1 MLGLRIS
8 LLLSSVLLMITGLW
22 VGLVRL
28 GWQLPNSVP
37 VMQHG
42 PLMVAAFFATLIALE
57 RAVGLGKAWVYISPV
72 LLAIGG
78 IFVLLPQNLGLG
90 IMFFIAGSA
99 VYLASATYLFFL
111 QKADFTFVM
120 ALGAFA
126 LFLANILWAFGVPLN
141 TIVMYWASYLIL
153 IISGER
159 LELSR
164 FLKKPKIAL
173 QSFVASV
180 IINILGLIV
189 MLINPDL
196 GLRIVAV
203 AFLIMAIWLLYFDI
217 AKVNI
222 KQSGAYRFMA
232 AGLLAGYFWLAVA
245 AIWFLVVGLQY
256 SGPHYDAPL
265 HAVFVGFTFSM
276 VFAHA
281 PVIFPAV
288 LKLRITYSKFL
299 YIPLITLHASL
310 LLRLIG
316 DLYSYPLRYWGGM
329 ISAISIVAYFLLALT
344 VTLYSTLIKAKKTKP
359 SAA

>member
-1 MLGLRIS
+1 MLGLRIT
-8 LLLSSVLLMITGLW
+8 LLLTSVMLMISGLW
-22 VGLVRL
+22 LGLVRL
-28 GWQLPNSVP
+28 GWQLPNSVS

-57 RAVGLGKAWVYISPV
+57 RAVGLAKAWVYISPV

-78 IFVLLPQNLGLG
+78 ILAMTPLNPALG
-90 IMFFIAGSA
+90 ILFFIAGSA

-120 ALGAFA
+120 ALGALA
-126 LFLANILWAFGVPLN
+126 LFLANILWALGVSLN
-141 TIVMYWASYLIL
+141 IIVMYWASYLVL

-159 LELSR
+159 LELGR
-164 FLKKPKIAL
+164 FVKKPKIAL
-173 QSFVASV
+173 QSFIASV

-189 MLINPDL
+189 MLISPEL

-217 AKVNI
+217 ARVNI

-245 AIWFLVVGLQY
+245 AIWFFFVGLKS
-256 SGPHYDAPL
+256 SGPNYDAPL
-265 HAVFVGFTFSM
+265 HAIFVGFTFSM

-288 LKLRITYSKFL
+288 LKLKITFSKLL
-299 YIPLITLHASL
+299 YLPLIALHASL
-310 LLRLIG
+310 LMRLIG
-316 DLYSYPLRYWGGM
+316 DLYSYKLRYWGGM
-329 ISAISIVAYFLLALT
+329 ISAVSIVLYFLLTLA
-344 VTLYSTLIKAKKTKP
+344 VTLYSTVLKAKPRVANK
-359 SAA
+359 A